1 MENELRRGFIG
12 RYQRGTDA
20 IIVPYHNQSNNV
32 ENGVIRFIEFVRSLN
47 YDDGTMRWEFNHPTK
62 SRWLKS
68 ALLTYCD

>member
-32 ENGVIRFIEFVRSLN
+32 ENGVIRFIESVRSLN
-47 YDDGTMRWEFNHPTK
+47 YDDGTMVQCVGNSTIQPN
-62 SRWLKS
+62 L
-68 ALLTYCD
+68 AG